1 MERVFRALHEGDY
14 DTALELLHRKSL
26 YKKEAL
32 LLLAEVYS
40 LYGSEALEEA
50 YQALEE
56 ARAEVAGL
64 EANPLYRALLA
75 ELLAL
80 EGRPV
85 EEVRG
90 VFPPPP
96 TSDPRV
102 RYHQAMALFYLGAYE
117 EALALLPTGG
127 LPAFL
132 DWRAWALRGRILE
145 RLYRYKEA
153 ALAHREAA
161 RRALGLERYWSLL
174 DAAAMHLEAGEALEA
189 LEVLEEA
196 ERSVEL
202 EGPEDGA
209 TRHYLLARAHLL
221 LGNPQQALAFVEEA
235 LRLEGE
241 GGQAAYGTPLLKA
254 QILLALSRKAEAKE
268 AFREA
273 LARAEGGERA
283 QVLHE
288 MGVAALDQG
297 EYVEAEQALSELIR
311 LESDYPHLAQAY
323 GDLAEALYRQGRYQE
338 AEAMAQEAI
347 RLGAVSTG
355 ELILGHV
362 TYDLMHL
369 EEALERYR
377 RAAEAAEEG
386 SRDWVG
392 AMEMVVDTLAQ
403 LGYRSPEEMV
413 ERAQKVLPY
422 LSPSDE
428 WYAVLQGHL
437 ERAQKLLS
445 RRSLN

>member
-50 YQALEE
+50 HQALEE
-56 ARAEVAGL
+56 ARAEVADL
-64 EANPLYRALLA
+64 EVSPLYRALLA

-80 EGRPV
+80 EGRPP
-85 EEVRG
+85 EEVRR
-90 VFPPPP
+90 VLPSKA
-96 TSDPRV
+96 SDPRV

-174 DAAAMHLEAGEALEA
+174 DAAAMHLEAGKAAEA

-209 TRHYLLARAHLL
+209 TRHYLLARAHLF

-241 GGQAAYGTPLLKA
+241 GGEAAYGTPLLKA

-273 LARAEGGERA
+273 LAQAEGGERA

-297 EYVEAEQALSELIR
+297 EYLEAEQALSELIR
-311 LESDYPHLAQAY
+311 LELDYPHLAQAY

-362 TYDLMHL
+362 AYDLMHL

-377 RAAEAAEEG
+377 KAAEAAEEG

-392 AMEMVVDTLAQ
+392 AMEMAVDTLAQ

-413 ERAQKVLPY
+413 ERARKVLPY

-437 ERAQKLLS
+437 EQAQKLLS

>member
-1 MERVFRALHEGDY
+1 MERVLRALHEGDY
-14 DTALELLHRKSL
+14 DTALELLHRQSL

-32 LLLAEVYS
+32 LFLAEVYS

-50 YQALEE
+50 HRALEE
-56 ARAEVAGL
+56 ARGEGLGL
-64 EANPLYRALLA
+64 ELNPLYRALLA

-80 EGRPV
+80 EGRSL

-90 VFPPPP
+90 VFLQ
-96 TSDPRV
+96 TEDPRA

-117 EALALLPTGG
+117 EALRLIPTAG

-132 DWRAWALRGRILE
+132 AWRAWSLKGRILE
-145 RLYRYKEA
+145 RLYRYQEA
-153 ALAHREAA
+153 ASAQWEAA

-174 DAAAMHLEAGEALEA
+174 DAAAMHLEAGEPEEA
-189 LEVLEEA
+189 LKALEEA

-209 TRHYLLARAHLL
+209 TRNYLLARAHFL

-241 GGQAAYGTPLLKA
+241 GGHPAYGTPLLKA
-254 QILLALSRKAEAKE
+254 QILLALSRKEEAKQ

-273 LARAEGGERA
+273 LSRAEEGERA

-288 MGVAALDQG
+288 IGVAALDQG
-297 EYVEAEQALSELIR
+297 EYLEAEQVLSELIR
-311 LESDYPHLAQAY
+311 LEADYPYLAQAY

-338 AEAMAQEAI
+338 AEAMAKEAI
-347 RLGAVSTG
+347 RLGAVATG
-355 ELILGHV
+355 ELILGHLA
-362 TYDLMHL
+362 YDLMHL
-369 EEALERYR
+369 EEALEHYR
-377 RAAEAAEEG
+377 KAAQAGEEG

-392 AMEMVVDTLAQ
+392 AMEMVGDTLAQ
-403 LGYRSPEEMV
+403 LGYRNPEEVV
-413 ERAQKVLPY
+413 ERAERVLPH

-428 WYAVLQGHL
+428 WYPILQAHL
-437 ERAQKLLS
+437 ERARGLLS
-445 RRSLN
+445 RRDLN